1 MADDGK
7 IRGCCFGA
15 GRLLGELGVD
25 TEGGHAVE
33 ATFLAHRD
41 EVEHGGEVDP
51 VRLAALHLGR
61 LAEEPTLW

>member
-1 MADDGK
+1 MPGDGK

-15 GRLLGELGVD
+15 GRLLGELGID

-41 EVEHGGEVDP
+41 EVEHPGEVDY
-51 VRLAALHLGR
+51 VKLAALHLLR